1 MLGRS
6 PNVHVVDHRPT
17 RTDVGCEID
26 SVHHGRKEL
35 DQDLDQ
41 ASILIK
47 LSSSMVHAVDF
58 TFYIRLRWPMIDYM
72 DIR

>member
-47 LSSSMVHAVDF
+47 ILIKHRS
-58 TFYIRLRWPMIDYM
+58 
-72 DIR
+72 